1 MLASVAS
8 GKNVRVITND
18 QMRDHAF
25 QVKELKSKR
34 EAGGKQQ
41 MLVNT
46 L

>member
-25 QVKELKSKR
+25 QVNDR
-34 EAGGKQQ
+34 
-41 MLVNT
+41 LVVKDR
-46 L
+46 LW